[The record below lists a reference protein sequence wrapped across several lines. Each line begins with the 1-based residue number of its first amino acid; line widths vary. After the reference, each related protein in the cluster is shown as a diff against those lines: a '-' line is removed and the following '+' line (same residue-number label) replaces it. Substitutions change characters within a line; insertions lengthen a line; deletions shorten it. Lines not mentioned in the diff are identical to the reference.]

1 MCERWTP
8 GNIYEAHS
16 IIINLMLC
24 LFPRSQF
31 QRNIWT
37 KFRDEK
43 APASLRP
50 FCISFSLFCSRN
62 VYSPCIDRSCITY
75 SDTFPFPQTGRRR
88 LFLFRTK
95 CLFTADASVTF
106 FTGTE
111 RHRVDGPLF
120 FHHRLPSF
128 SQLFRHFRSIYS
140 LAVCRY
146 PHSLVAICR
155 SLWTFLHRSCHVSP
169 RN

>member
-120 FHHRLPSF
+120 FPSPTTVVQPTVSPFPFYLLSGCLSLPS
-128 SQLFRHFRSIYS
+128 LARSHLS
-140 LAVCRY
+140 FPVNF
-146 PHSLVAICR
+146 P
-155 SLWTFLHRSCHVSP
+155 P
-169 RN
+169 